1 MLFPIVME
9 TAFFINTF
17 ERMCAEIIAQPLD
30 RSHVILSCGQ
40 NEPTNDQLQT
50 AAECAAWYSTG
61 RDDSKVEVD
70 STMIK
75 HVKKPPHSVP
85 GYVIFDHQTTYVV
98 TPKKHDE
105 LSK

>member
-1 MLFPIVME
+1 M
-9 TAFFINTF
+9 
-17 ERMCAEIIAQPLD
+17 
-30 RSHVILSCGQ
+30 SCGQ
-40 NEPTNDQLQT
+40 DEPTNDQLQT

-85 GYVIFDHQTTYVV
+85 GYIIFDHQTTYVV